1 MSLSC
6 LCSFHRA
13 AIWACLFVF
22 PTSGTGSFSVRD
34 RAPSKG
40 NVLQKDYPFFSFLL
54 YVQTSSLAWLKKNQM
69 TSTITKFYIVG
80 NLRIILANTLP
91 HDANHIPYML
101 PSCDF
106 QIFFKTQTVIK
117 AISH

>member
-1 MSLSC
+1 
-6 LCSFHRA
+6 
-13 AIWACLFVF
+13 
-22 PTSGTGSFSVRD
+22 
-34 RAPSKG
+34 
-40 NVLQKDYPFFSFLL
+40 
-54 YVQTSSLAWLKKNQM
+54 M

-117 AISH
+117 AIAIWLGNQTYLSILLKIKMKEIIPSSFSNFIKYMSHITKNQANKPKIFQNIIKKQSIIVRFTQSDCEE

>member
-1 MSLSC
+1 
-6 LCSFHRA
+6 
-13 AIWACLFVF
+13 
-22 PTSGTGSFSVRD
+22 
-34 RAPSKG
+34 
-40 NVLQKDYPFFSFLL
+40 
-54 YVQTSSLAWLKKNQM
+54 M

-117 AISH
+117 AIAIWLGNQTYLSILLKIKMTTYLIISLFLSPQKEMLYQLS